1 MRLAMKADLGAR
13 DEPKAVLQDM
23 EVHSQWMRHFRG
35 SENQPFYDL
44 AFDFIARKFGS
55 PSAQPVLDAGCGSGT
70 KTMHLAKRGYAVLG
84 LDISDSILEQARA
97 AASAAGAG
105 SQTEFR
111 RADLTALELQ
121 SGSISRGICWGVLMH
136 VPAVDKAVAE
146 LARVLAPG
154 GTLVISEGNK
164 NSLQAASLRL
174 LKRLLGRERAE
185 VQSTP
190 AGIEFWEQTSTGRF
204 MTRQADIPWL
214 IREFEKH
221 GLKLRRRRAGQFTEM
236 FILLPWKPLRS
247 LVHAANN
254 LWFRM
259 GGAGGPAFGNLLVFE
274 RPV

>member
-1 MRLAMKADLGAR
+1 MKADVGAR

-44 AFDFIARKFGS
+44 AFDFIARTFGS

-97 AASAAGAG
+97 AASAAGAQA
-105 SQTEFR
+105 QTEFR

-154 GTLVISEGNK
+154 GTLIISEGNK
-164 NSLQAASLRL
+164 NSLQAASLRM

-185 VQSTP
+185 VQATP

-204 MTRQADIPWL
+204 MTRQADIGWL
-214 IREFEKH
+214 VREFERH
-221 GLKLRRRRAGQFTEM
+221 GLKLEERRAGQFTEI
-236 FILLPWKPLRS
+236 FTVVPWRPVRLLI
-247 LVHAANN
+247 HAFNN
-254 LWFRM
+254 AWFRAVRWS
-259 GGAGGPAFGNLLVFE
+259 GLSFGVLLVFR
-274 RPV
+274 RPRG